1 MTKHYVYIV
10 SNANRTLYTGMAFDV
25 VRRVEQHKKGTF
37 PNAFTKRYNFD
48 RPVYLRRATFSIGCS
63 QTREADQRL
72 DVRKES
78 CTDRSNES
86 GLEGLVGR
94 LESDLQV

>member
-48 RPVYLRRATFSIGCS
+48 RLVYFEELPSRSVAAK
-63 QTREADQRL
+63 REKQIKGWTYAKNVALIEAMNPDW
-72 DVRKES
+72 K
-78 CTDRSNES
+78 
-86 GLEGLVGR
+86 
-94 LESDLQV
+94 DLSVDWRVIFR